1 MSHAPILRQGRFVIP
16 PLNLTHDKLWQR
28 CQQLDLGM
36 LRRHFAQQVIC
47 VRQFDFLDLIPGQ
60 ISDPAI

>member
-1 MSHAPILRQGRFVIP
+1 MSHAPILRKGRFVIP

-28 CQQLDLGM
+28 CQQFDLGM